1 MVNYNG
7 ASKGKLRAR
16 VISPSGTEEEALIQE
31 IDDGKNL
38 LFTYFYASPKIG
50 QLHVDQLNFIERK
63 NQKKNSWLV
72 YLNL

>member
-38 LFTYFYASPKIG
+38 LFMYFHASPKAIACRS
-50 QLHVDQLNFIERK
+50 IE
-63 NQKKNSWLV
+63 LDV
-72 YLNL
+72 IE

>member
-38 LFTYFYASPKIG
+38 LFTYFHASQKIG
-50 QLHVDQLNFIERK
+50 QFLVDQLNFYVI
-63 NQKKNSWLV
+63 
-72 YLNL
+72 

>member
-31 IDDGKNL
+31 IDDGRCQ
-38 LFTYFYASPKIG
+38 Y
-50 QLHVDQLNFIERK
+50 LH
-63 NQKKNSWLV
+63 LV
-72 YLNL
+72 RITIR